1 MDLFEYI
8 MITIT
13 RDFGYMLV
21 ESRVDRGVH
30 SVLLPVDS
38 FVLPYLQTSRKGYVE
53 GLADELK
60 AS

>member
-1 MDLFEYI
+1 